1 MDPIQKEA
9 LKGKDQATHTWPYSG
24 KPHPVGEKHRIK
36 DADIHGEETGSI
48 YYRYPKATYKEG
60 K

>member
-1 MDPIQKEA
+1 
-9 LKGKDQATHTWPYSG
+9 
-24 KPHPVGEKHRIK
+24 VGEKHRIQ

-48 YYRYPKATYKEG
+48 EYRYPRKKYKEG